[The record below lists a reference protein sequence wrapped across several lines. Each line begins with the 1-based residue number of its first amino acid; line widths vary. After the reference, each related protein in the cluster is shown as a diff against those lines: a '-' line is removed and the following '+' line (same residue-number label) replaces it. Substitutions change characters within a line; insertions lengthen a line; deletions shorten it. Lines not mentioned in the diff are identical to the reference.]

1 MTPLLSAKGGDVTT
15 WRAVENF
22 VSAYRQKLL
31 DRAASDRID
40 NAETVFLEAGAAV
53 ETAIAAHRELLNRLH
68 ALIEEVAGE
77 SQNTTSKVL
86 KELAVAF
93 YGDLY
98 RHFGLFRSAP
108 AFYQL
113 SMAFLRQAVTTIF
126 ARAADQLGQDSHEL
140 PEMALIAVGPAGRAE
155 YSPFCP
161 LQILLVH
168 GEAAGSQLQTIDRF
182 CHSLH
187 AGFEAAG
194 LAIDPVITP
203 RTPAW
208 RGTLTEWRQ
217 RCGEGLHPHSDDE
230 LIDLCRLVDQQTLF
244 TGDGSDRKL
253 KQTIRA
259 ALNGNRPAVAHLV
272 NRMASLSNGL
282 GLMGRLKLERSG
294 SNRGLFRLLD
304 HGLLP
309 LTAALSAL
317 ALLKESAGVS
327 TCDRIH
333 DLLRR
338 GELDVELA
346 ERMLATWHC
355 LNDLRLQR
363 EHSIQ
368 IEGHAGPSSFLD
380 PDELTAEQLQSLKE
394 ALESVASIQR
404 HVEIIFSGMGE

>member
-1 MTPLLSAKGGDVTT
+1 
-15 WRAVENF
+15 
-22 VSAYRQKLL
+22 
-31 DRAASDRID
+31 
-40 NAETVFLEAGAAV
+40 
-53 ETAIAAHRELLNRLH
+53 
-68 ALIEEVAGE
+68 
-77 SQNTTSKVL
+77 
-86 KELAVAF
+86 
-93 YGDLY
+93 
-98 RHFGLFRSAP
+98 
-108 AFYQL
+108 
-113 SMAFLRQAVTTIF
+113 
-126 ARAADQLGQDSHEL
+126 
-140 PEMALIAVGPAGRAE
+140 
-155 YSPFCP
+155 
-161 LQILLVH
+161 
-168 GEAAGSQLQTIDRF
+168 
-182 CHSLH
+182 
-187 AGFEAAG
+187 
-194 LAIDPVITP
+194 
-203 RTPAW
+203 
-208 RGTLTEWRQ
+208 
-217 RCGEGLHPHSDDE
+217 
-230 LIDLCRLVDQQTLF
+230 
-244 TGDGSDRKL
+244 L